1 MEIDRPGN
9 HSADLVNS
17 YDVGDSGDSVH
28 GGDGGEGGDGGDG
41 SDVLTGS
48 CCCNGGTDR
57 RWELISVGD
66 GGITIKYLHSKYS
79 QLTTEINNFPQIG
92 DLESTLRA
100 VTYRKTVGLIF
111 KEKK

>member
-1 MEIDRPGN
+1 M
-9 HSADLVNS
+9 NS
-17 YDVGDSGDSVH
+17 YDDGDSVDGGDSGAGGDGGDGGH
-28 GGDGGEGGDGGDG
+28 GGDGGDGDG

-48 CCCNGGTDR
+48 CCCNERTDR

-92 DLESTLRA
+92 ELESTFRA